1 MATMTRRTFL
11 ATLGS
16 TAIAGAVP
24 AWAVPRSDLDLIAR
38 QQGAPLMVQLA
49 RALKRLSSTLTF
61 MTTGAHPDDEPS
73 AMLAAL
79 RYHYGVS
86 PVIYCIT
93 RGEGGQNNIGPE
105 RGVVLGVLRTREM
118 QEACRALDARL
129 VFGGEDMHDTVTD
142 FGFSKDPHDTL
153 HRWNEDIV
161 VERMVR
167 AIREYRPDIIFNCFN
182 DVPGQHG
189 HHRAA
194 VLATDKAVDL
204 AARDDAYPEHF
215 ADGLTPWNVAKLYD
229 PAWGGGGST
238 YDDEN
243 PPPKA
248 TLIVAAPERD
258 AISGAT
264 WPQMGEWSRAC
275 HLTQKMG
282 KWIPEPKTDW
292 PLHLRRFAAGEAPA
306 ESDIREHL
314 PATLGA
320 LADLPGVDAQSAQ
333 HLRDMQAIVER
344 IADAYTRPDDVLA
357 GALQLAALLQQVKLP
372 SGHEQRLARKAR
384 EIDAVIALAAGVQAR
399 SFIDGKNH
407 AHSGEAKVTTLVD
420 APESVSI
427 KAVNIMARGDLPVDG
442 DRIVIPADAVF
453 TNPMPAVFDPMGGNG
468 DAWTQVVLTIGG
480 REVQLALDLE
490 DALRIVPQASIALS
504 PEALVINQARRLPLH
519 LQAMLRAASLDDLQF
534 ALPQAWQITMDN
546 KISDKQ
552 GEFSLIAPE
561 ALKHERFSLV
571 PQIAGKDAWKIEE
584 FSYPHTGKVIVPQPA
599 ALPVQVVDARLPK
612 ARVAYIGSNNDNVAI
627 WLKRMGVEVAELDE
641 RAVQSGTFRDYD
653 TLVIGVFTFGK
664 RRDVQE
670 ALPAIHEWVK
680 NGGHLLTLYHRSSDG
695 WKPDSVPPA
704 YLKIGSPS
712 IRYRVTDENAPVT
725 HLAPEHPLLNYP
737 NKISET
743 DWAGWDKERG
753 LYFASEWDNA
763 YLPLLAMNDAGE
775 KPLEGS
781 LLSAEIGEGRHT
793 HTALVLHHQ
802 LDKLTPGAFRL
813 IANLLQGAKEA
824 ARQEKW

>member
-1 MATMTRRTFL
+1 MTRRTFL
-11 ATLGS
+11 ATLGAS
-16 TAIAGAVP
+16 AMTRAIP

-49 RALKRLSSTLTF
+49 RAMQRLTSTLTF

-105 RGVVLGVLRTREM
+105 RGVALGVLRTREM

-194 VLATDKAVDL
+194 VLVTDKAVDL
-204 AARDDAYPEHF
+204 AARDDAYPRHF
-215 ADGLTPWNVAKLYD
+215 IDGLKPWRVAKVYD
-229 PAWGGGGST
+229 PSWGGGGST

-243 PPPKA
+243 PPPKT
-248 TLIVAAPERD
+248 TLVVNAPLRD

-282 KWIPEPKTDW
+282 RWIAEPQTDW
-292 PLHLRRFAAGEAPA
+292 PLSLRHGGYGE
-306 ESDIREHL
+306 EKDIRDHL
-314 PATLGA
+314 PATLAA
-320 LADLPGVDAQSAQ
+320 LADVPGVDAASAQ
-333 HLRDMQAIVER
+333 ALRDAQQLV
-344 IADAYTRPDDVLA
+344 DDMAGRYAEPGLVLEK
-357 GALQLAALLQQVKLP
+357 ALKLAKVLKKITLP
-372 SGHEQRLARKAR
+372 AEHAQRLERKKR
-384 EIDAVIALAAGVQAR
+384 ETDAVIALAAGVQAR
-399 SFIDGKNH
+399 SFIEGKTP
-407 AHSGEAKVTTLVD
+407 AHSGEVSITTLID
-420 APESVSI
+420 APESVQVQGVTI
-427 KAVNIMARGDLPVDG
+427 IARGDLPVEG
-442 DRIVIPADAVF
+442 ERIVIPADAVF

-468 DAWTQVVLTIGG
+468 DAWTQIRLQVGEHRFDIK
-480 REVQLALDLE
+480 LDLE
-490 DALRIVPQASIALS
+490 DPLRIVPQASVQLHPQALLLNR
-504 PEALVINQARRLPLH
+504 AKRLPLQVDA
-519 LQAMLRAASLDDLQF
+519 LLRGATVDELQF
-534 ALPQAWQITMDN
+534 VLPPAWHIQPGRH
-546 KISDKQ
+546 ISSTQ
-552 GEFSLIAPE
+552 SEFRLLPPE
-561 ALKHERFSLV
+561 ELADGRLAIV

-584 FSYPHTGKVIVPQPA
+584 FSYPHTGRVIVPTLA
-599 ALPVQVVDARLPK
+599 TLALQIVDAALPK
-612 ARVAYIGSNNDNVAI
+612 ARVAYIGSNNDHVAT
-627 WLKRMGVEVAELDE
+627 WLKRMGVDVAELDT
-641 RAVQSGTFRDYD
+641 RDVQSGAFQAFD
-653 TLVIGVFTFGK
+653 TLVIGVFAFGK
-664 RRDVQE
+664 RADLQQ

-680 NGGHLLTLYHRSSDG
+680 NGGHLLTLYHRPSDG
-695 WKPDSVPPA
+695 WKADSVPPA

-725 HLAPEHPLLNYP
+725 HLAPDHSLLNYP
-737 NKISET
+737 NKISEE
-743 DWAGWDKERG
+743 DWQGWDKERG
-753 LYFASEWDNA
+753 LYFAAEWDDA
-763 YLPLLAMNDAGE
+763 YVPLLAMSDA
-775 KPLEGS
+775 
-781 LLSAEIGEGRHT
+781 
-793 HTALVLHHQ
+793 
-802 LDKLTPGAFRL
+802 
-813 IANLLQGAKEA
+813 
-824 ARQEKW
+824 